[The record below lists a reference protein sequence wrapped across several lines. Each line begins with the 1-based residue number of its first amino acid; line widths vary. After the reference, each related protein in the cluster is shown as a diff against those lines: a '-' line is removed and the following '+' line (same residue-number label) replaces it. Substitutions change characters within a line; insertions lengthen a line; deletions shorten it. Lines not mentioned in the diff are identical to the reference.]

1 MAPPVVLVL
10 GAGPGNGANV
20 VSRFGAK
27 GYAVAL
33 ASRSMKDRTVDERLV
48 ELHVDLAHPKTIPA
62 IFAKVEQQ
70 LGTPNVV
77 VYNGEHRDSSQE

>member
-10 GAGPGNGANV
+10 GAGPGIGANV
-20 VSRFGAK
+20 AFKFGAK

-33 ASRSMKDRTVDERLV
+33 VSRSMKDRTVNERRI
-48 ELHVDLAHPKTIPA
+48 ELYMDLAHPKTIPA